1 MLAHMIAIPR
11 KDLRLEDVQAVARGA
26 RIRLSPLGHRLV
38 GSARRQVVQMLE
50 TGKPVYGVN
59 TGFGALVD
67 TAIPVD
73 RLCELQNNLVMSH
86 AVGTGNLLA
95 RKEIRAAM
103 FLRANMLSKGYSG
116 VRCKLVEHLAEM
128 LNRDVVPVVYEY
140 GSVGASGDLA
150 PLAHIALAV
159 IGRGEAFYKGKRMN
173 GKVALAH
180 AGLKPYLL
188 QPKEGLSL
196 VNGTEV
202 MAALASLAC
211 LRAKELAD
219 LADLAG
225 AMSAAALG
233 ANSRAFATN
242 LQRLKPHPGQQVS
255 ARNMRAYL
263 AGARPAPGR
272 IQDAYSIR
280 CIPQVHGT
288 TRDGIAFARAVIE
301 TEINSVTD
309 NPLIINEASISGG
322 NFHGA
327 AIALALDTMAI
338 ALTQAAVISE
348 RRTFRLLD
356 HKLSGLP
363 AFLVQDAGTNSG
375 MMIMQILASSL
386 LTECRLLSAPASVLS
401 VPTSAGQEDVVSMG
415 MNSALKARRI
425 VDYLTTILVV
435 ELICAAQALELSG
448 RATPVSL
455 RRAFR
460 RIRSVAPFLERDRE
474 LHRDIARLK
483 AVVTDLV

>member
-1 MLAHMIAIPR
+1 MISLP
-11 KDLRLEDVQAVARGA
+11 KSGLRLEDVRAVAGGA
-26 RIRLSPLGHRLV
+26 RIRLSPLGHKLV
-38 GSARRQVVQMLE
+38 GKARRQVVQMLE
-50 TGKPVYGVN
+50 AGQPVYGVN

-73 RLCELQNNLVMSH
+73 RLCELQNNLIMSH
-86 AVGTGNLLA
+86 AVGTGDVLA
-95 RKEIRAAM
+95 HDEVRAAM

-116 VRCKLVEHLAEM
+116 VRCKLVEHLIEM

-159 IGRGEAFYKGKRMN
+159 IGRGEAFYKGKRMS
-173 GKVALAH
+173 GKAALTR
-180 AGLKPYLL
+180 AGLKPYSL

-196 VNGTEV
+196 INGTEV
-202 MAALASLAC
+202 MAALTSLAC
-211 LRAKELAD
+211 LRAEHLAD

-233 ANSRAFATN
+233 ANSRAFAID
-242 LQRLKPHPGQQVS
+242 LQRLKPHSGQQVS
-255 ARNMRAYL
+255 ARNLRTYL
-263 AGARPAPGR
+263 AGAKPAPGR

-288 TRDGIAFARAVIE
+288 TRDGIAFARASIE
-301 TEINSVTD
+301 TEINAVTD
-309 NPLIINEASISGG
+309 NPLIINGASISGG

-327 AIALALDTMAI
+327 AIALALDTLAI
-338 ALTQAAVISE
+338 ALTQTAVISE

-375 MMIMQILASSL
+375 LMIAQLLVASL
-386 LTECRLLSAPASVLS
+386 LTECRILSTPASVLS

-425 VDYLTTILVV
+425 VDHLTTILVV
-435 ELICAAQALELSG
+435 ELICAAQALELSE
-448 RATPVSL
+448 RPVPVGLRQAL
-455 RRAFR
+455 RRV
-460 RIRSVAPFLERDRE
+460 RSVVPFLVRDRE
-474 LHRDIARLK
+474 LYQDIARLK
-483 AVVTDLV
+483 STVIDLA